1 MTTPRTRRVLTA
13 VEVVCVTSGDAEQR
27 FTVATSDRYL
37 RAGGSLQDLYAKI
50 ELCGH
55 VVFLGFGDRPFAVV
69 IGEGFDADVIEAL
82 ASNDVFLAPSLSAGD
97 LAWLESIGGRWQEG

>member
-82 ASNDVFLAPSLSAGD
+82 ASNDVFLAPSLSAD
-97 LAWLESIGGRWQEG
+97 DVAWLESIGGRWQEG